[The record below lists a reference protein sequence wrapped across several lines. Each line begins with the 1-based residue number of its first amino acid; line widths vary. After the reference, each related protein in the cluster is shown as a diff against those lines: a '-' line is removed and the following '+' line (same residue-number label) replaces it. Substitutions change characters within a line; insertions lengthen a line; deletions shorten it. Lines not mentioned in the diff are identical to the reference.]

1 MPDFLNLETKRID
14 ASHLASLHAA
24 ASDIE
29 KIREA
34 AAGPEGAAQSPEAK
48 AEIKE
53 ELEAL
58 EFLFRVSFLCLAV
71 NFTVDSAGRRG
82 MATAIERATKAL
94 GLLTPKQ
101 QDALGET
108 KRSLQEPLSDEAWE
122 TGRTGFGMAVLKPLK
137 SVARQMASDW
147 NGWGTVASTGGRRSL
162 SPTIRMEQQKRGKFE
177 KPRGRDQQSF
187 RYVKW
192 HDGPKT
198 AETAETPAP
207 AETAETATATDT
219 NPFAGLGSLF
229 SNREHLWELGLR
241 SRYAA
246 GGLGGLGVLGCCLSP
261 REFLAAYRE
270 M

>member
-34 AAGPEGAAQSPEAK
+34 TAGPEGAGRTPEAR

-53 ELEAL
+53 QLDAL

-71 NFTVDSAGRRG
+71 NFTVDAAGRRG
-82 MATAIERATKAL
+82 MATAIERARKSPL
-94 GLLTPKQ
+94 LLTPKQ
-101 QDALGET
+101 QDFLGET
-108 KRSLQEPLSDEAWE
+108 QRSLSEPLSDEAWE
-122 TGRTGFGMAVLKPLK
+122 TGRTGFGAAVLKPLK

-162 SPTIRMEQQKRGKFE
+162 SPTVRKKQQEQGKFE
-177 KPRGRDQQSF
+177 KPRGRDEQSF
-187 RYVKW
+187 EYVTW
-192 HDGPKT
+192 HKGPKT
-198 AETAETPAP
+198 AEAAKAAESTESSEPG
-207 AETAETATATDT
+207 
-219 NPFAGLGSLF
+219 NPFAGLHGLF